1 MRSSLLV
8 PAVVLAT
15 LLSTPGVNRAQ
26 EAPPPTRELP
36 EAERNVQEENEER
49 LRRLNKAE
57 AQRQRAAECPGCT
70 RRGEG
75 IQVQAIPGTRLVAVL
90 HDIDLEEE
98 FLMVRLRFYNDGS
111 DPATLTIDPAETYE
125 SFFVEFDGKRNFILR
140 DDDERLDAK
149 KPLALELQTGKMAS
163 WWARFPPLS
172 PGIESFDV
180 VIPPAAPFLNVP
192 VAAD

>member
-1 MRSSLLV
+1 LRSSLLV

-26 EAPPPTRELP
+26 EAPPPPRELP
-36 EAERNVQEENEER
+36 EPERNEEYEER
-49 LRRLNKAE
+49 LRRLNREE
-57 AQRQRAAECPGCT
+57 AQRQGAAECPGCS

-75 IQVQAIPGTRLVAVL
+75 IQVQPIPGTRLVAVL

-149 KPLALELQTGKMAS
+149 KPLAFKLQTGKMAS
-163 WWARFPPLS
+163 WWARFPPLP